1 MEQYHKT
8 LINIVESRVPVSPE
22 EQELLTASF
31 HPKSSKKNE
40 FLLKSGQKP
49 QQLYF
54 IVSGYVRC
62 FYVDDEG
69 NEITTDILSA
79 RELVTSFESFLKD
92 IPSSYSIQCIS
103 DCELLFISKQD
114 YQALYQK
121 VEGWPVFCQGV
132 YESHI
137 LKMTSRINALQTL
150 SASDRYEKLLNKQPE
165 IALHTPVKH
174 LASYLGIKPQS
185 LSRIRKDIK

>member
-1 MEQYHKT
+1 MSPGHHI
-8 LINIVESRVPVSPE
+8 LIKKITNKISISHNETD
-22 EQELLTASF
+22 LLTASF
-31 HPKSSKKNE
+31 HPINCKKNE
-40 FLLKSGQKP
+40 YLLKAGQKP
-49 QQLYF
+49 QKLYF

-62 FYVDDEG
+62 FYIDQEG
-69 NEITTDILSA
+69 NEITTDILSSN
-79 RELVTSFESFLKD
+79 ELVTSFESFLKD
-92 IPSSYSIQCIS
+92 TPSTYSIQCIS

-121 VEGWPVFCQGV
+121 VEGWPVFCQAV

-137 LKMTSRINALQTL
+137 MKMTSRINALQTL

-185 LSRIRKDIK
+185 LSRIRKGIK